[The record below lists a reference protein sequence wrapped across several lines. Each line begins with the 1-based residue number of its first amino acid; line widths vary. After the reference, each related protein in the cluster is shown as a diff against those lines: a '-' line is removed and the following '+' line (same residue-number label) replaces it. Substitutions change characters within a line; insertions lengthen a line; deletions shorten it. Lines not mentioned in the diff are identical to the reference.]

1 MAPAPAT
8 PAPPP
13 AAEDPPTT
21 RQQEALVGEVGFV
34 SDGHLRVVDV
44 ASGKVRD
51 LVSSGAVQ
59 GFDWSPDGSEVA
71 IATSGYP
78 PVIKRMPVD
87 GGEGEAIGQAGLGG
101 TDPRWSPSGDALA
114 FVVYDSDVGSS
125 VHLVSLIGESSAQ
138 NAAESEASPLAPEAP
153 TFRVGTNPVWSPD
166 GRWLAYEREGAIRVL
181 TADGSREAQVSLGV
195 TRCALGSWSPDA
207 QRVGYSGLDRAATG
221 TSIFASS
228 ASDGARGQSV
238 TRGGGDDV
246 LPAWSP
252 DGLTI
257 AFLRPIP
264 AHEAAA
270 PESTPGE
277 SEAGSEGAVPSTE
290 SQEDAT
296 PAPHGALGGGRRLGS
311 READLRGARAS
322 RPATLVARWR
332 MASLHC
338 ARFQRDDATADGLL
352 SGWGRGQ
359 AVGRSPGHPRHELAA
374 KDRGRR
380 RGVAR
385 RPSGPLYDDT
395 AEGVPADA
403 PRHEPV
409 RIGHLVLHL
418 PDVTA
423 LRSKLDRLPIREN
436 PKRGASR
443 LG

>member
-13 AAEDPPTT
+13 AAEAPPTT

-71 IATSGYP
+71 VATSGYP
-78 PVIKRMPVD
+78 PVIKRIPVE
-87 GGEGEAIGQAGLGG
+87 GGEGEAVGQAGLGG

-114 FVVYDSDVGSS
+114 FVVYDPDVGSS

-138 NAAESEASPLAPEAP
+138 SAAESEASPLAPEAP

-238 TRGGGDDV
+238 TRGSGDDV

-252 DGLTI
+252 DGAAI
-257 AFLRPIP
+257 AFLRPIL

-270 PESTPGE
+270 PESAPGE
-277 SEAGSEGAVPSTE
+277 SEAKSEGAVPSPE
-290 SQEDAT
+290 SEEDAT
-296 PAPHGALGGGRRLGS
+296 SPPMALWVVDVGSGRERQIS
-311 READLRGARAS
+311 E
-322 RPATLVARWR
+322 
-332 MASLHC
+332 
-338 ARFQRDDATADGLL
+338 
-352 SGWGRGQ
+352 
-359 AVGRSPGHPRHELAA
+359 
-374 KDRGRR
+374 
-380 RGVAR
+380 
-385 RPSGPLYDDT
+385 
-395 AEGVPADA
+395 
-403 PRHEPV
+403 EPV
-409 RIGHLVLHL
+409 LLVQPHWS
-418 PDVTA
+418 PDGGWLAYIAPGSSETTHRLMVC
-423 LRSKLDRLPIREN
+423 SLDGTVVRQLAEAPAIRGMSWR
-436 PKRGASR
+436 PKTGDGAEE
-443 LG
+443 

>member
-13 AAEDPPTT
+13 AAEDPATT
-21 RQQEALVGEVGFV
+21 RQQATLVGEIGFV

-87 GGEGEAIGQAGLGG
+87 GGEGEAVGQAGLGG

-277 SEAGSEGAVPSTE
+277 SEAGSEGAVPSPE
-290 SQEDAT
+290 SEEDAT
-296 PAPHGALGGGRRLGS
+296 SPPMALWVVDVGSGRERQIS
-311 READLRGARAS
+311 E
-322 RPATLVARWR
+322 
-332 MASLHC
+332 
-338 ARFQRDDATADGLL
+338 
-352 SGWGRGQ
+352 
-359 AVGRSPGHPRHELAA
+359 
-374 KDRGRR
+374 
-380 RGVAR
+380 
-385 RPSGPLYDDT
+385 
-395 AEGVPADA
+395 
-403 PRHEPV
+403 EPV
-409 RIGHLVLHL
+409 LLVQPHWS
-418 PDVTA
+418 PDGGWLAYIAPGSSETTQRLMVC
-423 LRSKLDRLPIREN
+423 SLDGDVVRQLAEAPAIRGMSWR
-436 PKRGASR
+436 PKTGDGAEE
-443 LG
+443 